1 MNNQKSDPRVE
12 RPPSVQVSPTFS
24 STEMLPMVCVGPTES
39 THAVL
44 SCGKR
49 ESPRHGTAVKVCVHG
64 REGVGRRNWRGEH
77 WGKYPQYCEMILRK
91 GKLEDTV
98 QALCCMCATIPS
110 SESPSEWSV
119 AMAIL
124 ESLLTH
130 LSCVSR
136 LLAEDDTVLLCTA
149 SHLLAYKGA
158 KAIRLPFFHPL

>member
-1 MNNQKSDPRVE
+1 
-12 RPPSVQVSPTFS
+12 
-24 STEMLPMVCVGPTES
+24 
-39 THAVL
+39 
-44 SCGKR
+44 
-49 ESPRHGTAVKVCVHG
+49 
-64 REGVGRRNWRGEH
+64 
-77 WGKYPQYCEMILRK
+77 MILRK

-136 LLAEDDTVLLCTA
+136 LLAEDDTVLLYTA